1 MRRTLIALFFLFFMP
16 MSIVFLAEAMEET
29 VSETTSVSELL
40 SRLGKNISTF
50 KSLKTEFIQE
60 KDLAMFKNKIN
71 IKGRIYIQK
80 PNKLAWHVDK
90 PMRYFMLITDKVIR
104 QWDGETNSV
113 QEISLSKN
121 PVFQNVVNQMTVWFS
136 GDYSSLLV
144 DNEAHLLR
152 SAPIVIDFVPNK
164 TNIARKVIKSVTITF
179 REDEKYIER
188 IKIQEIS
195 GDVTTI
201 IFVNTELDVSLDSSF
216 FEVSPKK

>member
-16 MSIVFLAEAMEET
+16 MSIVFLAEAMEEK

-90 PMRYFMLITDKVIR
+90 PMRYSVLITDKVIR

-216 FEVSPKK
+216 FEVSPQK

>member
-16 MSIVFLAEAMEET
+16 MSIVFLAEAMEEK

-90 PMRYFMLITDKVIR
+90 PMRYSVLITDKVIR